1 MSLNKKEIEGL
12 IKILKK
18 HGIEEFQHGEI
29 KIKLSAVE
37 YAAKV
42 ATKLRKNDSDKITE
56 DDLYYSTNLKP
67 RIK

>member
-1 MSLNKKEIEGL
+1 MSLNIKEIEDL

-18 HGIEEFQHGEI
+18 HGIEEFEHGEI
-29 KIKLSAVE
+29 KIKLSSAE
-37 YAAKV
+37 YTAKV
-42 ATKLRKNDSDKITE
+42 ATKIKKSNPDRITE